1 MYIENSYSLLHKVDA
16 QNPVLAD
23 AQAVI
28 QQWHG
33 KRIRRIDRYI
43 QLCVAGG
50 LACTGKRQL
59 PPNTGVYMST
69 RCGAVST
76 SAKVMHTI
84 EAEHELPK
92 PLHFVNTLGNSA
104 GFYLTQLLQ
113 LTGTAL
119 VLSKEK
125 LSFEAALLH
134 AMMDIKAGLSDCALV
149 GAFDEVALPI
159 ADHLNRLDAAP
170 DAPALFE
177 GSHWLLIGKN
187 ATDSAIS
194 APAYA
199 KSISDLLP
207 TTATSAPKI
216 QLSFMPTDVERQQ
229 LEDYPFEVFCREELE
244 AGTVPHG
251 AFSGAS
257 IAEARHHPTPCL
269 HISRGHSGHYCA
281 IILNDA
287 KAS

>member
-50 LACTGKRQL
+50 LACAGERKL
-59 PPNTGVYMST
+59 PSNTGVYLST

-76 SAKVMHTI
+76 SSQVMHTI
-84 EAEHELPK
+84 ESENELPK

-119 VLSKEK
+119 VLSKET

-134 AMMDIKAGLSDCALV
+134 AMMDINSGLCDYALV
-149 GAFDEVALPI
+149 GTFDEVALPV
-159 ADHLNRLDAAP
+159 DHQLQRLNAAP
-170 DAPALFE
+170 NAPHLFE
-177 GSHWLLIGKN
+177 GTHWLLLSKSATNTAIG
-187 ATDSAIS
+187 S
-194 APAYA
+194 PVYA
-199 KSISDLLP
+199 RSPSELLQKIKWQGSDV
-207 TTATSAPKI
+207 
-216 QLSFMPTDVERQQ
+216 QLGFEPCEEERHQ
-229 LEDYPFEVFCREELE
+229 LEGQTIEVFQNEALA

-251 AFSGAS
+251 AFGAAS
-257 IAEARHHPTPCL
+257 LLDAAGKNTPLL
-269 HISRGHSGHYCA
+269 HINRTEPNHYCGVA
-281 IILNDA
+281 INA
-287 KAS
+287 